1 MIEVSLIL
9 TGQEV
14 KIISPKIR
22 LNLGMRWTVDLIKI
36 DLVKIKMFRE
46 CGSIVPD

>member
-9 TGQEV
+9 TREEV
-14 KIISPKIR
+14 KIISQKIR
-22 LNLGMRWTVDLIKI
+22 LHFGMSRTVIKI
-36 DLVKIKMFRE
+36 DLVKNELFRE